1 MCIRDR
7 LKELCNK
14 FLLKENFSEINYD
27 LLKDQDIKNIMSVY
41 FGMCAEVDFNI
52 GKILNALKE
61 SGQEENTMIIFT
73 SDHGEMLNENNLW
86 GKLGWWDSSYRIPL
100 FIYVPQNSA
109 KEINHLTE
117 SVDVAPTIL
126 EWLGGEIPIDWN
138 GQSLMH
144 LSLIHI

>member
-1 MCIRDR
+1 
-7 LKELCNK
+7 
-14 FLLKENFSEINYD
+14 
-27 LLKDQDIKNIMSVY
+27 MSVY
-41 FGMCAEVDFNI
+41 FAMCAEVDFNI

-100 FIYVPQNSA
+100 FIYVLKTIQ
-109 KEINHLTE
+109 KINHLTE

-126 EWLGGEIPIDWN
+126 EWLGGEI
-138 GQSLMH
+138 Q
-144 LSLIHI
+144 LIGMVNH